1 MLPAGQL
8 QQQWLQTRHH
18 REAQRV
24 AELAAA
30 AIRAMETVVPRG
42 NGLEK

>member
-24 AELAAA
+24 AELAV
-30 AIRAMETVVPRG
+30 ELDTG
-42 NGLEK
+42 NGNGGATDVATA